1 MTRILV
7 RDLRTARYCL
17 AGARF
22 WFRRHGIAWTAL
34 LEQGVEAERLRATGD
49 VLVAPVIAA
58 AEARERAER
67 AEQTAAQE
75 QEQPSTQAEAPDGR

>member
-22 WFRRHGIAWTAL
+22 WFRRHGIAWGQL
-34 LEQGVEAERLRATGD
+34 LEEGVEAERLRATGD
-49 VLVAPVIAA
+49 ALVAPVIAA
-58 AEARERAER
+58 AEARERAE
-67 AEQTAAQE
+67 QSQ
-75 QEQPSTQAEAPDGR
+75 QADQSEAPHGR

>member
-22 WFRRHGIAWTAL
+22 WFRRHGIAWGQL
-34 LEQGVEAERLRATGD
+34 LEEGVDAELLRATGD
-49 VLVAPVIAA
+49 ALVWPVIAA
-58 AEARERAER
+58 AEARERA
-67 AEQTAAQE
+67 AAQK
-75 QEQPSTQAEAPDGR
+75 QEQPWTRAGLSDGR